1 MLSADKCPTICGS
14 LPAYEGLLKELRKYQ
29 REQGIELFDILED
42 GIEKLEEYKQ
52 ETDNVPAY
60 ILSICEYLLLLI
72 ILFSKIW
79 FSIGPK

>member
-1 MLSADKCPTICGS
+1 VLSADKCPTICSS

-60 ILSICEYLLLLI
+60 TLSICEYLLLLI

>member
-60 ILSICEYLLLLI
+60 TLSICEYLLLLF
-72 ILFSKIW
+72 LF
-79 FSIGPK
+79 F